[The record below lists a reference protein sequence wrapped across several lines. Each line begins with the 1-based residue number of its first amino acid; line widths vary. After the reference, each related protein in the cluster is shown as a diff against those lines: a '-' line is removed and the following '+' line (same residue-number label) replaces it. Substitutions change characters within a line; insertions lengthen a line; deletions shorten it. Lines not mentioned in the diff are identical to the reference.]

1 YAFDADDP
9 AKQRRA
15 ARIVAEALRD
25 SAAAISA
32 QVLGE
37 FFVTI
42 TRKIKQPMSADDAIG
57 VIQSLTPATHIDID
71 RPLVAAAIDLH
82 RRYQISYWDGLII
95 AAAERAGCTKVLS
108 EDLSDGQRYGTV
120 VV

>member
-1 YAFDADDP
+1 MSDRVFFDTNLLVYAFDADDP

-71 RPLVAAAIDLH
+71 RPLVAAGIDLH
-82 RRYQISYWDGLII
+82 RRYQN
-95 AAAERAGCTKVLS
+95 
-108 EDLSDGQRYGTV
+108 
-120 VV
+120 